1 MVVALP
7 PSRGPSRD
15 TGTEADVLRVSNLG
29 VRLDHVPILE
39 GVSFHV
45 RRGTTLAIV
54 GPNGAGK
61 TTLFRV
67 LLGLVPHTGTVNWSG
82 PVRIGYVPQNFVV
95 TDVPI
100 TVLDFLGFKSGAG
113 FEESLAAVGLGS
125 VVLRKR
131 LDVLSGGEMQRVL
144 IAWAV
149 LDRPNV
155 LLFDAPTAT
164 VDIGSLMVLKRMAL
178 VGDALS
184 HVALPGLAL
193 GLLFNFNPF
202 LGAFGFL
209 FAAAIL
215 TWYIEKTTRLFP
227 ESIVGVL
234 FVTALA
240 VGILIT
246 PEVDLLEALFGDIT
260 TVTLV
265 DALLA
270 VGISA
275 LVVVVSPLVYRRVV
289 LTILSDELARST
301 GVNVPLVNF
310 VYLLLV
316 TIVVAVGIKIVGTV
330 LVGALVIVPAAAVKN
345 VSRSLSSYALL
356 SGLTGIA
363 SAGSGILLADYLH
376 LPAGPLVV
384 TVGTAIFVGAL
395 VAGWIASRS
404 SSTASRS

>member
-1 MVVALP
+1 MTEPAAYSLVA
-7 PSRGPSRD
+7 G
-15 TGTEADVLRVSNLG
+15 
-29 VRLDHVPILE
+29 I
-39 GVSFHV
+39 F
-45 RRGTTLAIV
+45 V
-54 GPNGAGK
+54 GFAA
-61 TTLFRV
+61 
-67 LLGLVPHTGTVNWSG
+67 
-82 PVRIGYVPQNFVV
+82 GYV
-95 TDVPI
+95 
-100 TVLDFLGFKSGAG
+100 
-113 FEESLAAVGLGS
+113 
-125 VVLRKR
+125 
-131 LDVLSGGEMQRVL
+131 
-144 IAWAV
+144 
-149 LDRPNV
+149 
-155 LLFDAPTAT
+155 
-164 VDIGSLMVLKRMAL
+164 GSLMVLKRMAL

-270 VGISA
+270 IAISV
-275 LVVVVSPLVYRRVV
+275 LVVVVSRLVYRRVV

-345 VSRSLSSYALL
+345 VSRNLSSYALL

-363 SAGSGILLADYLH
+363 SAGSGILLADYLR

-384 TVGTAIFVGAL
+384 TVGTAIFAGAL
-395 VAGWIASRS
+395 IAGWIASRFS
-404 SSTASRS
+404 SSASGA